1 MNDGG
6 RYSIQSPILSNL
18 PPTRPTLSPPFTPF
32 PGQHFPHHP
41 VDLRPRD
48 PGHLFSPKPVAGSAE
63 MLRPAGTG
71 PRGDASPPKCGSR
84 TRPAPRRFNFM
95 APFSAPGSVASMTR
109 PVYPPGVSGSTPP
122 VPVAGCAP
130 WERQWQKTPARGRG
144 PEPQSSG
151 QGVITIRKQRVY
163 LRSCN
168 GAAGGARSVPPGY
181 IWLRPAV
188 RRPVVRTA
196 VSTSGPPMKAPPS
209 AALDGPV
216 RRLPRRAAW
225 AYLAGIVGISHLPT
239 VMISGSSAPAA
250 LRSWAIPTLGE

>member
-1 MNDGG
+1 MVLQRPGLQQLEERRRTRRYTSTLYIHRTIHGVGYNPMNDGG

-122 VPVAGCAP
+122 VPVAVLC
-130 WERQWQKTPARGRG
+130 
-144 PEPQSSG
+144 
-151 QGVITIRKQRVY
+151 
-163 LRSCN
+163 
-168 GAAGGARSVPPGY
+168 
-181 IWLRPAV
+181 
-188 RRPVVRTA
+188 
-196 VSTSGPPMKAPPS
+196 
-209 AALDGPV
+209 PV
-216 RRLPRRAAW
+216 RAPMAKNARPGERA
-225 AYLAGIVGISHLPT
+225 
-239 VMISGSSAPAA
+239 
-250 LRSWAIPTLGE
+250 